1 VKSFML
7 VLILITGVFHQL
19 GAQWPSTV
27 TGGVRVQVRLPEVQY
42 QFAGR
47 RGHMVRGRVA
57 SLTSDTLYLAVTD
70 SLGPLPIPRRMIER
84 LEFSRGV
91 PSRLASAARR
101 GLISAAAFSL
111 LSVWLNEVEDESDQT
126 STGTA
131 ALIGG
136 GVGLVF
142 GGFFGAL
149 YPTERWKHVR
159 LEDDSSAR

>member
-1 VKSFML
+1 MVI
-7 VLILITGVFHQL
+7 LILIIGVFHQL
-19 GAQWPSTV
+19 GAQWPPSV
-27 TGGVRVQVRLPEVQY
+27 TSGARVQVRLPEVQY
-42 QFAGR
+42 QFGGH
-47 RGHMVRGRVA
+47 RGHLLRGRVT

-70 SLGPLPIPRRMIER
+70 SLGPLPIPRRLIER

-101 GLISAAAFSL
+101 GLIAAAGFAL
-111 LSVWLNEVEDESDQT
+111 LSVAMNEIEDEPDRV

-142 GGFFGAL
+142 GGTLGAI
-149 YPTERWKHVR
+149 YPNERWKRVR
-159 LEDDSSAR
+159 LEDSTNR

>member
-1 VKSFML
+1 MRSFTL
-7 VLILITGVFHQL
+7 VLFLITGVFHQL
-19 GAQWPSTV
+19 AAQRRPALSSGA
-27 TGGVRVQVRLPEVQY
+27 RVQVRLPEVQY
-42 QFAGR
+42 QFVGQ
-47 RGHMVRGRVA
+47 RGQMVRGRVA

-84 LEFSRGV
+84 IEVSRGV

-101 GLISAAAFSL
+101 GLISAAGFAL
-111 LSVWLNEVEDESDQT
+111 LSVLLNEVEDESDKT

-136 GVGLVF
+136 GFGLVF
-142 GGFFGAL
+142 GGVFGAL

-159 LEDDSSAR
+159 LEDDSTP

>member
-1 VKSFML
+1 MRSFTL
-7 VLILITGVFHQL
+7 VLFLITGVFHQL
-19 GAQWPSTV
+19 AAQRRPALSSGA
-27 TGGVRVQVRLPEVQY
+27 RVQVRLPEVQY
-42 QFAGR
+42 QFVGQ
-47 RGHMVRGRVA
+47 RGQMVRGRVA

-84 LEFSRGV
+84 IEVSRGV

-101 GLISAAAFSL
+101 GLISAAGFALFSVL
-111 LSVWLNEVEDESDQT
+111 LNEVEDESDKT

-136 GVGLVF
+136 GFGLVF
-142 GGFFGAL
+142 GGVFGAL

-159 LEDDSSAR
+159 LEDDSTP

>member
-1 VKSFML
+1 MRSFTL
-7 VLILITGVFHQL
+7 VLFLITGVFHQL
-19 GAQWPSTV
+19 AAQRRPALTSGA
-27 TGGVRVQVRLPEVQY
+27 RVQVRLPEVQY
-42 QFAGR
+42 QFVGQ
-47 RGHMVRGRVA
+47 RGQMVRGRVA

-84 LEFSRGV
+84 IEVSRGV

-101 GLISAAAFSL
+101 GLISAAGFAL
-111 LSVWLNEVEDESDQT
+111 LSVLLNEVEDESDKT

-136 GVGLVF
+136 GFGLVF
-142 GGFFGAL
+142 GGVFGAL

-159 LEDDSSAR
+159 LEDDSTP